1 MVLQVPQRQKL
12 SAIIFQEPLSTET
25 EAKRR
30 NLLFAACFSILLSVY
45 NLKVTK
51 TPWLEFE
58 VPAGSPNILKG
69 ALAVALFYT
78 FIIFALHAL
87 ADLRRWFTAG
97 DLMYL
102 HGYHDISLK
111 CHNILNGISQ
121 WLDKP
126 LPEEADK
133 KATVQAIYSGAGEVL
148 DEIKNSVA
156 AAKNGHRKLTAI
168 QWLRLALID
177 LGVPIAL
184 GIFAMLKV
192 GHAAL
197 PFLAVAWSEP

>member
-1 MVLQVPQRQKL
+1 MALQVPDRQKL
-12 SAIIFQEPLSTET
+12 SAIILQEPLSTET

-30 NLLFAACFSILLSVY
+30 NLLFAASFSILLSVY
-45 NLKVTK
+45 NLKVTR
-51 TPWLEFE
+51 TPWLDFE
-58 VPAGSPNILKG
+58 VPAGSPNILQG

-78 FIIFALHAL
+78 FVVFALHAL

-102 HGYHDISLK
+102 QGYHDISLK
-111 CHNILNGISQ
+111 CHNLLNRISQ

-133 KATVQAIYSGAGEVL
+133 KASVQAIYSGAGDVL
-148 DEIKNSVA
+148 AEIKLSVA
-156 AAKNGHRKLTAI
+156 AAKKSHRKLTAI

-184 GIFAMLKV
+184 GIFAMFKV

-197 PFLAVAWSEP
+197 PFLAVAWGEP